1 MAEMGRKILIAPDK
15 FKGTLS
21 ATEAAE
27 AIEKGWLSTNPKDD
41 ITKLPISDGGEGFG
55 TLMGQITGADRLS
68 QTMENGTPSYWWL
81 DDKSGTAIIES
92 AEIIGIPKIN
102 PDGNRNPQSLDSA
115 DLGTLLKIFNQPS
128 GKIAKKIIIG
138 IGGSATND
146 AGFGMAKQ
154 LQWRFHDKA
163 GREIEN
169 WPQLIHLKKIIK
181 PGPDKLPLKNLPSIV
196 VAADVQNPLLGENGC
211 TQIFGPQKGLLE
223 EDIPNSEAALAR
235 LAEVWESQTG
245 KNAALLPGA
254 GAAGGLGFG
263 LHCFTGAAIYPGFNV
278 FAEATGLEFKLAET
292 DIVITGEGALDHQT
306 SMGKGVGELAKL
318 AQINN
323 SKCII
328 LAGQLNYDH
337 ELGALF
343 NQCRALT
350 EITSP
355 DQAKN
360 NTSHWLEK
368 LSAKIAKEF

>member
-1 MAEMGRKILIAPDK
+1 MGRKILIAPDK

-27 AIEKGWLSTNPKDD
+27 AIKKGWLSTNPKDD
-41 ITKLPISDGGEGFG
+41 ITKLPISDGGDGFG

-68 QTMENGTPSYWWL
+68 HTMENGTSCYWWL
-81 DDKSGTAIIES
+81 DNKSGTAIIES
-92 AEIIGIPKIN
+92 AEIIGITKIY
-102 PDGNRNPQSLDSA
+102 PDGNRNPLSVDSA
-115 DLGTLLKIFNQPS
+115 GLGSLLKILNQPS
-128 GKIAKKIIIG
+128 GKIAENIIIG

-154 LQWRFHDKA
+154 LQWGFHDKQ
-163 GREIEN
+163 GKEIKN
-169 WPQLIHLKKIIK
+169 WPQLIHLEKIIK
-181 PGPDKLPLKNLPSIV
+181 PRPDKLPLENLPSIV
-196 VAADVQNPLLGENGC
+196 VAADVQNPLLGNNGC

-223 EDIPNSEAALAR
+223 GDIPNAEAALAR

-245 KNAALLPGA
+245 ENAAMLPGA

-263 LHCFTGAAIYPGFNV
+263 LHCFAGASVRSGFDV
-278 FAEATGLEFKLAET
+278 FAQATGLQSKLAKT

-323 SKCII
+323 SKCIG
-328 LAGQLNYDH
+328 LAGQLNHDH

-355 DQAKN
+355 DQAKH
-360 NTSHWLEK
+360 NTAHWLEK